1 MRVTI
6 DTNVFYQSLRD
17 NRGASYFILDLIV
30 QRKIELALSTP
41 VFMEYSDVLIREK
54 SRKDLDLSTENI
66 NAFLDFIVLVAT
78 PFSINYLRRPNLQ
91 DENDNLFVDLAFA
104 SNSKFLIT
112 SNLKDFNSNKNLK
125 FDSFTVISP
134 TDYVKFWRK
143 KYE

>member
-1 MRVTI
+1 M
-6 DTNVFYQSLRD
+6 FYQSLRD
-17 NRGASYFILDLIV
+17 YRGASYFILDLIV
-30 QRKIELALSTP
+30 QRKIELALSIP

-78 PFSINYLRRPNLQ
+78 PFSINYLMRPNLQ

-143 KYE
+143 EYE

>member
-1 MRVTI
+1 VRVTI
-6 DTNVFYQSLRD
+6 DTNVFYQALRD

-54 SRKDLDLSTENI
+54 SRKDLDLSSENI

-78 PFSINYLRRPNLQ
+78 PFSINYLMRPNLQ

>member
-6 DTNVFYQSLRD
+6 DTNVFYQALRD

-30 QRKIELALSTP
+30 QRKIELALSTA
-41 VFMEYSDVLIREK
+41 VFMEYSDVLLREK
-54 SRKDLDLSTENI
+54 SGKDLDLSTENI

-78 PFSINYLRRPNLQ
+78 PFSINYLMRPNLQ

-112 SNLKDFNSNKNLK
+112 SNLKDFNSNKNLR

-134 TDYVKFWRK
+134 TEYVKFWRK
-143 KYE
+143 EYE